1 MFCEGH
7 LEMSATDI
15 GGLQLLIA
23 SVAFAFNFNNGG
35 DEMLVNL

>member
-15 GGLQLLIA
+15 GGLQLVIA
-23 SVAFAFNFNNGG
+23 SVAFAFNIGVG
-35 DEMLVNL
+35 EMLVNL

>member
-15 GGLQLLIA
+15 GGLQLVIT
-23 SVAFAFNFNNGG
+23 SVAFAFNIGG